1 MREITTQELIDRILL
16 ADGDELNEV
25 MDAVTERFTEVWPE
39 YDLMIMSVHG
49 HTAEAHLKA
58 LDKTRAIYE
67 GLKQRHPE

>member
-1 MREITTQELIDRILL
+1 MRENTSQELIDRVLL
-16 ADGDELNEV
+16 ADSDELNDV
-25 MDAVTERFTEVWPE
+25 MDAVTERFTELWPE
-39 YDLMIMSVHG
+39 WELLIMSIHG